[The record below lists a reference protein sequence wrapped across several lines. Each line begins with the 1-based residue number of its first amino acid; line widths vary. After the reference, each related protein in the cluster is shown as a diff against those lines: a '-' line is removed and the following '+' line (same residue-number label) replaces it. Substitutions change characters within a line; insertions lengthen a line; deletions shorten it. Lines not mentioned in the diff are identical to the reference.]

1 MSKRIITVILCL
13 SMLFSF
19 CCSVNASSVQ
29 PRYNYCSNANVK
41 LTISGG
47 TAYCKSGVS
56 CYANLT
62 SSVSVDMTLQKKV
75 LWWWDDVT
83 SWSATYSSETASM
96 SETHNVGN
104 GTYRVKTEFT
114 ITANDGNTESIT
126 GYSEEVSA

>member
-19 CCSVNASSVQ
+19 CCIANAADVQ
-29 PRYNYCSNANVK
+29 PRYSYCRSMSVNLSFSDGSAICRSRCDGYK
-41 LTISGG
+41 DLTDFIS
-47 TAYCKSGVS
+47 VE
-56 CYANLT
+56 
-62 SSVSVDMTLQKKV
+62 MTLQKKV

-83 SWSATYSSETASM
+83 SWSATYSSATASM
-96 SETHNVGN
+96 SETHNVGS

-114 ITANDGNTESIT
+114 ITANDGDTETIT

>member
-19 CCSVNASSVQ
+19 CCIVNAAGVQ
-29 PRYNYCSNANVK
+29 PRYSYFIDSSVT
-41 LTISGG
+41 LTIADGEAKMRSVCN
-47 TAYCKSGVS
+47 YNSD
-56 CYANLT
+56 LT
-62 SSVSVDMTLQKKV
+62 HSVSIDMTLQKKV
-75 LWWWDDVT
+75 LWWWDDVAN
-83 SWSATYSSETASM
+83 WSGTYSSTPTVM
-96 SETHNVGN
+96 SKTHNVGN